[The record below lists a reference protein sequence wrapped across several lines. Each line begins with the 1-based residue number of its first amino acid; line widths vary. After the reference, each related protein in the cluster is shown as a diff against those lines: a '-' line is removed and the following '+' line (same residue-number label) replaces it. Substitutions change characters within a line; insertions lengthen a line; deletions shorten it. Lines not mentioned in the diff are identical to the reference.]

1 MSKKVYLFSLVLLA
15 LAFTACSETEE
26 VGRYDNWRA
35 RSEAY
40 IDSIATEYNSAANQA
55 LPDND
60 PKKLHAYQD
69 MTNGQLIYV
78 QKISKDENSSNESPV
93 HTSKVS
99 AYYRMSYF
107 NKDVVQQNFSGTEPG
122 EFDSPNEFTL
132 NSLITGWTYSLI
144 HMTEGEFW
152 TIYIPYQS
160 GYGSGTGSDG
170 SLQPYSTL
178 IYNVK
183 LDKIIER

>member
-15 LAFTACSETEE
+15 LAFTGCSETEE
-26 VGRYDNWRA
+26 VNRYDNWRA
-35 RSEAY
+35 RSEAF
-40 IDSIATEYNSAANQA
+40 IDSIATVCNSDANKT
-55 LPDND
+55 LPDKD
-60 PKKLHAYQD
+60 PKKIHAYQD
-69 MTNGQLIYV
+69 MTNGQWIYV
-78 QKISKDENSSNESPV
+78 KKLSKDENSSNESPV

-107 NKDVVQQNFSGTEPG
+107 NGDVVQQNFSGTEPG
-122 EFDSPNEFTL
+122 EFDSPAEFTL

-152 TIYIPYQS
+152 TIYIPHQS
-160 GYGSGTGSDG
+160 GYGSGTGNDG
-170 SLQPYSTL
+170 SLQPYSAL

-183 LDKIIER
+183 LDKIVER